1 MGGRGG
7 GAGGGFRPVDI
18 EAQKKLNAQA
28 PRIPHLGRRVIAL
41 FRPYRFRIFLTA
53 VLVIAG
59 AAIAV
64 VPALIVQQ
72 IFDEALFP
80 VDGGPPDLP
89 LLLRLVLIMIGLFVL
104 SAVLG
109 VLQTW
114 ITSTVGNRVTGDL
127 RVKLFEHLQAME
139 LGFFTRTKTGV
150 IQSRL
155 QNDVGGVSGVL
166 TNTVTS
172 ILGNVVT
179 VIASLVAMIIIDWR
193 LTIIAVV
200 MMPFLVF
207 VQRRVGQ
214 VRARIAGETQ
224 ESLSELTAITQ
235 ETLSVS
241 GILLSKS
248 FNRQRTESARYGA
261 ENVNQVRLQVRRAMS
276 GQGFFAVVQVLMA
289 SVPAVIYLVS
299 GYLITGG
306 TDVITAGTIV
316 AFTTVQARLLM
327 PLMGLMRVALDVQ
340 TSAALFARI
349 FEYLDLVPAITD
361 APDAITVADAPGPIG
376 RIEFRD
382 VVFRYP
388 DAADAAR
395 PTLQGV
401 SFTAAPGQHVA
412 FVGPSGAGK
421 TTILYLT
428 PRMYEVSGG
437 AVLFAGADVR
447 RLTQESIIDHVGI
460 VSQETYLF
468 HATIRENLLYA
479 KPDASQEELEDA
491 CRAANIHHIITGF
504 EHGYDTIVGERGYR
518 LSGGEKQRIA
528 IARVLLKDPPVLL
541 LDEATSALDT
551 VSERVVQEALDAAAR
566 GRTTLSIAHRLSTVI
581 GADVIHVVDAGR
593 IVESGTHAS
602 LLAEGGLYAELAAQ
616 QLAASRI
623 LEVEAT
629 EPAGAMPSRR
639 ADRAP
644 DDPAPLPIDDPVVVL
659 TGSLSLTP
667 PRPARDPDVPPDER
681 AWPRIGDV

>member
-7 GAGGGFRPVDI
+7 GGGGFRPVDI
-18 EAQKKLNAQA
+18 DAQKKLNAEA
-28 PRIPHLGRRVIAL
+28 PRIPHLGRRVVAL
-41 FRPYRFRIFLTA
+41 FRPYRFQILITG

-72 IFDEALFP
+72 IFDQALFP
-80 VDGGPPDLP
+80 VDGGPPDLD

-104 SAVLG
+104 SAGLG
-109 VLQTW
+109 VVQTW
-114 ITSTVGNRVTGDL
+114 FTSTVGNRVTGDL

-193 LTIIAVV
+193 LTLIAVV
-200 MMPFLVF
+200 MMPILVI

-224 ESLSELTAITQ
+224 ESLSELTSITQ

-248 FNRQRTESARYGA
+248 FNRQRTESARYST
-261 ENVNQVRLQVRRAMS
+261 ENVNQVRLQVKRAMS

-306 TDVITAGTIV
+306 TDMITAGTIV

-340 TSAALFARI
+340 TSGALFARI
-349 FEYLDLVPAITD
+349 FEYLDLVPAISD
-361 APDAITVADAPGPIG
+361 APDAIRVADAPGPIG

-388 DAADAAR
+388 DAAADAP
-395 PTLQGV
+395 PTLRGV
-401 SFTAAPGQHVA
+401 SFTADPGQHVA

-421 TTILYLT
+421 TTVLYLT
-428 PRMYEVSGG
+428 PRMYEASGG
-437 AVLFAGADVR
+437 SVLFAGEDVR
-447 RLTQESIIDHVGI
+447 KLTQESIIDEVGI

-479 KPDASQEELEDA
+479 RPDASQEELEEA
-491 CRAANIHHIITGF
+491 CRAANIHHIIVGF
-504 EHGYDTIVGERGYR
+504 ENGYDTVVGERGYR

-581 GADVIHVVDAGR
+581 GADVIHVVDGGR
-593 IVESGTHAS
+593 IVESGTHAT
-602 LLAEGGLYAELAAQ
+602 LIAEDGLYAELAAQ

-623 LEVEAT
+623 LDVEET
-629 EPAGAMPSRR
+629 KPFGALPTRR

-644 DDPAPLPIDDPVVVL
+644 DDPAPVPLDDPVVIL
-659 TGSLSLTP
+659 TGSVD
-667 PRPARDPDVPPDER
+667 DPL
-681 AWPRIGDV
+681 I

>member
-1 MGGRGG
+1 MGMRGG
-7 GAGGGFRPVDI
+7 GGGHGGGPPAFRGVDI
-18 EAQKKLNAQA
+18 EAQKRLNAQA
-28 PRIPHLGRRVIAL
+28 PKIPHLGARVVAL
-41 FRPYRFRIFLTA
+41 FRPYTGRIAVTA
-53 VLVIAG
+53 LLVVAG

-64 VPALIVQQ
+64 IPALLVQRV
-72 IFDEALFP
+72 FDEALFP
-80 VDGGPPDLP
+80 LSGGGPDLP
-89 LLLRLVLIMIGLFVL
+89 LLWELVGAMIGLFLL
-104 SAVLG
+104 SAALG
-109 VLQTW
+109 VVQTW
-114 ITSTVGNRVTGDL
+114 LTSTVGNRVTGDL
-127 RVKLFEHLQAME
+127 RVRLFDHLQAME

-172 ILGNVVT
+172 ILGNAVT
-179 VIASLVAMIIIDWR
+179 VIASLVAMVIIDWR
-193 LTIIAVV
+193 LTLIAVV
-200 MMPFLVF
+200 MMPFLVI

-248 FNRQRTESARYGA
+248 FNRQRTESARYGD

-276 GQGFFAVVQVLMA
+276 GQGFFAVVQVMMA

-299 GYLITGG
+299 GYFVAGG
-306 TDVITAGTIV
+306 ADTITAGTIV

-361 APDAITVADAPGPIG
+361 APDAIGVEDAPGPVG

-388 DAADAAR
+388 DAGPDARA
-395 PTLQGV
+395 TLDGV
-401 SFTAAPGQHVA
+401 SFVAEPGRHVA

-428 PRMYEVSGG
+428 PRLYEASGG
-437 AVLFAGADVR
+437 SVLFAGADVR
-447 RLTQESIIDHVGI
+447 GLRQESIVDHVGI

-468 HATIRENLLYA
+468 HASIRENLRYA
-479 KPDASQEELEDA
+479 KPEATDAEIEGA
-491 CRAANIHHIITGF
+491 CRAANIHHVIAGF
-504 EHGYDTIVGERGYR
+504 ERGYDTVVGERGYR

-551 VSERVVQEALDAAAR
+551 VSERVVQDAIDAAAR
-566 GRTTLSIAHRLSTVI
+566 GRTTLTIAHRLSTVV
-581 GADVIHVVDAGR
+581 GADRIHVVEAGR
-593 IVESGTHAS
+593 IVETGTHAE
-602 LLAEGGLYAELAAQ
+602 LLAAGGLYADLAAE

-623 LEVEAT
+623 IDAEEAA
-629 EPAGAMPSRR
+629 ESGRSA
-639 ADRAP
+639 
-644 DDPAPLPIDDPVVVL
+644 
-659 TGSLSLTP
+659 
-667 PRPARDPDVPPDER
+667 
-681 AWPRIGDV
+681 

>member
-1 MGGRGG
+1 MSMGGRGG
-7 GAGGGFRPVDI
+7 GGGGGSSFRGVDI
-18 EAQKKLNAQA
+18 EAQKKLNAEA
-28 PRIPHLGRRVIAL
+28 PKIPNLGRRVVSL
-41 FRPYRFRIFLTA
+41 FRPYIGRLVFTA
-53 VLVIAG
+53 LLVIAG
-59 AAIAV
+59 AGVAV
-64 VPALIVQQ
+64 IPPLIVQR
-72 IFDEALFP
+72 IFDDALFP
-80 VDGGPPDLP
+80 LDGSAPDIP
-89 LLLRLVLIMIGLFVL
+89 LLWRLVVLMIALFLL
-104 SAVLG
+104 SAALG
-109 VLQTW
+109 VVQTW
-114 ITSTVGNRVTGDL
+114 LTSTVGNRVTGDL
-127 RVKLFEHLQAME
+127 RIRLFDHLQAME
-139 LGFFTRTKTGV
+139 LAFFTRTKTGV

-166 TNTVTS
+166 TNTMTS

-193 LTIIAVV
+193 LTLIAVV
-200 MMPFLVF
+200 LMPFLVI

-248 FNRQRTESARYGA
+248 FNRQSTESGRYRE
-261 ENVNQVRLQVRRAMS
+261 ENANQVRLQVRRAMS

-289 SVPAVIYLVS
+289 SVPAIIYLVS
-299 GYLITGG
+299 GYLVTGG
-306 TDVITAGTIV
+306 VDTITAGTIV

-327 PLMGLMRVALDVQ
+327 PLMGLMRVALDLQ

-349 FEYLDLVPAITD
+349 FEYLDLVPAIRD
-361 APDAITVADAPGPIG
+361 APDAIDVSEAPGPLG

-382 VVFRYP
+382 VIFRYP
-388 DAADAAR
+388 DAAPGTR
-395 PTLQGV
+395 PTLDGV
-401 SFTAAPGQHVA
+401 SFVAEPGQHVA

-428 PRMYEVSGG
+428 PRLYEASGG
-437 AVLFAGADVR
+437 EVLFAGADVR
-447 RLTQESIIDHVGI
+447 RLRHESIIDSVGI

-468 HATIRENLLYA
+468 HATIRENLRYA
-479 KPDASQEELEDA
+479 KPDATDAELEAA
-491 CRAANIHHIITGF
+491 CRAANIHHVISSF
-504 EHGYDTIVGERGYR
+504 EDGYDTVVGERGYR

-581 GADVIHVVDAGR
+581 GADVIHVVEAGR
-593 IVESGTHAS
+593 IVESGTHSELIAQ
-602 LLAEGGLYAELAAQ
+602 GGLYSELAAE

-623 LEVEAT
+623 LEAEEAQP
-629 EPAGAMPSRR
+629 PAAHPERR
-639 ADRAP
+639 ADLPP
-644 DDPAPLPIDDPVVVL
+644 DDPQLVADDA
-659 TGSLSLTP
+659 TDG
-667 PRPARDPDVPPDER
+667 RPWAHLGDEY
-681 AWPRIGDV
+681 